1 MFKNLVRKYF
11 DYDIV
16 GEYFDTDGNGH
27 YFKKYVKKWH
37 FKKRRCLLQ
46 IGLQFRKAVIPLSPN
61 YGLNSNLRL

>member
-1 MFKNLVRKYF
+1 MLKNLVRKYF

-37 FKKRRCLLQ
+37 L
-46 IGLQFRKAVIPLSPN
+46 RKV
-61 YGLNSNLRL
+61 R

>member
-1 MFKNLVRKYF
+1 MLKNIVRKYF

-37 FKKRRCLLQ
+37 LKRR
-46 IGLQFRKAVIPLSPN
+46 
-61 YGLNSNLRL
+61 

>member
-1 MFKNLVRKYF
+1 MGFRKEVSMLKNLVKKYF

-37 FKKRRCLLQ
+37 LKRR
-46 IGLQFRKAVIPLSPN
+46 
-61 YGLNSNLRL
+61 

>member
-1 MFKNLVRKYF
+1 MLKNIVRKYF

-37 FKKRRCLLQ
+37 L
-46 IGLQFRKAVIPLSPN
+46 RKV
-61 YGLNSNLRL
+61 R

>member
-1 MFKNLVRKYF
+1 MKNLVRKYF

-37 FKKRRCLLQ
+37 LKRR
-46 IGLQFRKAVIPLSPN
+46 
-61 YGLNSNLRL
+61 

>member
-1 MFKNLVRKYF
+1 MLKNLVRKYF

-37 FKKRRCLLQ
+37 LKRR
-46 IGLQFRKAVIPLSPN
+46 
-61 YGLNSNLRL
+61 

>member
-1 MFKNLVRKYF
+1 MKQRTSLIRARVRMMGFRNEVSMFKNLVRKYF

-37 FKKRRCLLQ
+37 FKKRR
-46 IGLQFRKAVIPLSPN
+46 
-61 YGLNSNLRL
+61 

>member
-1 MFKNLVRKYF
+1 MIKSLVRKYF

-37 FKKRRCLLQ
+37 LKRR
-46 IGLQFRKAVIPLSPN
+46 
-61 YGLNSNLRL
+61 

>member
-1 MFKNLVRKYF
+1 MLKNLVKKYF

-37 FKKRRCLLQ
+37 LKRR
-46 IGLQFRKAVIPLSPN
+46 
-61 YGLNSNLRL
+61 

>member
-1 MFKNLVRKYF
+1 MIKSLVRKYF

-37 FKKRRCLLQ
+37 L
-46 IGLQFRKAVIPLSPN
+46 RKV
-61 YGLNSNLRL
+61 R

>member
-1 MFKNLVRKYF
+1 MIKNLVRKYF

-37 FKKRRCLLQ
+37 LKRR
-46 IGLQFRKAVIPLSPN
+46 
-61 YGLNSNLRL
+61 

>member
-1 MFKNLVRKYF
+1 MIKNLVRKYF

-37 FKKRRCLLQ
+37 L
-46 IGLQFRKAVIPLSPN
+46 RKV
-61 YGLNSNLRL
+61 R

>member
-1 MFKNLVRKYF
+1 MIKSLVRKYF

-37 FKKRRCLLQ
+37 L
-46 IGLQFRKAVIPLSPN
+46 RKA
-61 YGLNSNLRL
+61 R

>member
-1 MFKNLVRKYF
+1 MNKNLVRKYF

-37 FKKRRCLLQ
+37 L
-46 IGLQFRKAVIPLSPN
+46 RKV
-61 YGLNSNLRL
+61 R